1 MCNSESR
8 LYEDYATNRELK
20 FPSKFV
26 DSSNLKIPTKKCAS
40 RRGELLV
47 HQHTACTVICA
58 SVLGY
63 QTSQEMIRPMK
74 KLASLVE
81 R

>member
-1 MCNSESR
+1 M
-8 LYEDYATNRELK
+8 TNGQLK
-20 FPSKFV
+20 FPTKFV
-26 DSSNLKIPTKKCAS
+26 DGSDLKIPTKKCAS

-47 HQHTACTVICA
+47 HRHTDRAVICA

-74 KLASLVE
+74 ELANLVE